1 MKIKYNTRIPLL
13 PSFRAITLFGNLY
26 IKGSRKVSDQLL
38 NHERIHSRQWK
49 ELLHVGFIV
58 WYLVEWFVRFVFY
71 SIKWTV
77 EPKSNFDWKHAYR
90 NISFEREAY
99 TNQSDESYIARR
111 KRFSYLKYIK

>member
-1 MKIKYNTRIPLL
+1 M
-13 PSFRAITLFGNLY
+13 
-26 IKGSRKVSDQLL
+26 SDQFL

-71 SIKWTV
+71 SIKWIV

-111 KRFSYLKYIK
+111 KRYLYKVYKMILYIRFGYLSQFNMLYNANEES